1 MAAAHS
7 VPQAA
12 GAPLAKGM
20 DADCMAMMAKQQP
33 APSEKPCKGLT
44 LDCIAAM
51 GCVIPLVAADLA
63 GGIAPARPY
72 DAPSS
77 WTTDT
82 IFTGQAVAPEPEPEP
97 EPPVRKPCLTNPQP
111 WSPPNKYRWG
121 EERGWTKKKL
131 TPPDL

>member
-1 MAAAHS
+1 MKRLLALLLVIGALSGLFGAQMAAAHS

-33 APSEKPCKGLT
+33 APSEKPCKDLT

-63 GGIAPARPY
+63 GGVAPARLY
-72 DAPSS
+72 DAPSF

-82 IFTGQAVAPEPEPEP
+82 ILTGKAVAPEPD
-97 EPPVRKPCLTNPQP
+97 PPTSLA
-111 WSPPNKYRWG
+111 
-121 EERGWTKKKL
+121 
-131 TPPDL
+131 

>member
-1 MAAAHS
+1 MKRLLALLLVIGALSGLFGAQMAAAHS

-44 LDCIAAM
+44 LDCIAA
-51 GCVIPLVAADLA
+51 IPLVAADLA
-63 GGIAPARPY
+63 GGVAPARLY
-72 DAPSS
+72 DAPSF

-82 IFTGQAVAPEPEPEP
+82 ILTGKAVAPEPD
-97 EPPVRKPCLTNPQP
+97 PPTSLA
-111 WSPPNKYRWG
+111 
-121 EERGWTKKKL
+121 
-131 TPPDL
+131 